1 MTSSFKYKPNK
12 VKYLQSVNTL
22 DRDHKLYMETYEKEL
37 NSVGTKRKELEK
49 LNKELDKINKISKTD
64 ITNIDLKKKIIIK
77 EKIKKINEHINNV
90 ENDTDILNYF
100 SNQHDILFEYY
111 GNEGNELN
119 KQKFYDEQKRERER
133 NQEMQ
138 NDDKDENFD
147 TQNNSDDK
155 SNVIIVDKKI
165 NIHSD
170 SLKELSRQSQLKR
183 KTKKTPKK
191 RSKITDTKTSKNI
204 FNFFNTQTDSNQ
216 DTSQP
221 NNTNKIETFVTN
233 KASLYDEYLIL
244 NRKNKYSRK
253 KHNYLWCSDCNVEK
267 VLVQSD
273 GICVCKNCGK
283 FDEII
288 MESDVPNYKEI
299 GTEKPAYP
307 YKRLNH
313 LIECLNQFQAK
324 ESIKIPSEIFELIL
338 SEIKKNKININ
349 KLDFRKMK
357 SILKKLRLQRYY
369 EHMSYIMSQIT
380 GKPAPT
386 LSREMEDQIKIM
398 FKKIQEPFARHCP
411 PTRTNFLSYSFVLH
425 KIFQLLKLKDF
436 LCYFPLLKSREKLR
450 EQDRIWKPIC
460 KDVGWTFYSSV

>member
-22 DRDHKLYMETYEKEL
+22 DRDHKLYIATYEKDL
-37 NSVGTKRKELEK
+37 NSVGTKRKELDK
-49 LNKELDKINKISKTD
+49 LHKELDRMNKLSRND
-64 ITNIDLKKKIIIK
+64 ITNIDLKKKITLK
-77 EKIKKINEHINNV
+77 EKIKKINEYIDNL

-111 GNEGNELN
+111 DNENNELN
-119 KQKFYDEQKRERER
+119 KQKFYDEQNREQKKEISD
-133 NQEMQ
+133 
-138 NDDKDENFD
+138 NDEKLSADKEELSLD
-147 TQNNSDDK
+147 THNKDNL
-155 SNVIIVDKKI
+155 
-165 NIHSD
+165 HSE

-183 KTKKTPKK
+183 KLKKPTKK
-191 RSKITDTKTSKNI
+191 RSKVTDVKTSQNI
-204 FNFFNTQTDSNQ
+204 FNFFNTSTDTNK
-216 DTSQP
+216 DTSEIQ
-221 NNTNKIETFVTN
+221 NNSVNNIEKSVTN

-244 NRKNKYSRK
+244 NGKNKYSRK
-253 KHNYLWCSDCNVEK
+253 KHNYLWCSDCNAEK

-273 GICVCKNCGK
+273 GICVCKICGK

-338 SEIKKNKININ
+338 NEIKKNKININ

-357 SILKKLRLQRYY
+357 TILKKLRLQRYY

-398 FKKIQEPFARHCP
+398 FKKIQEPFAHHCP

-425 KIFQLLKLKDF
+425 KIFQLLKLKEF